1 MTSSMNSSLNFI
13 VRPMSFIISGFS
25 SIPNIKYYYVFLSF
39 IYTATVLG
47 NLFVMVI
54 IYVDQNLHTPKY
66 LAIFNLAMADLGEST
81 ALIPKVIETFLFNTQ
96 EISYGACLANL
107 FFVFLF
113 NCMQSITLTL
123 LAYDRFVAI
132 CVPLRY
138 NSIVTNTSM
147 AIILTVLWLFD
158 LTIMMVIVALIT
170 RLSFCKSTVIDSY
183 FCDHGPMYKLAC
195 NDNSLNAVMA
205 IFNIVTF
212 IFLPLTLI
220 GLSYACILVSLF
232 KIASWEG
239 RLKALKTCFSH
250 LILVLIFYIPLV
262 STYIAAMA
270 TSIHRDVRIINTSLS
285 YAIPPMLNP
294 IVYSLNT
301 AEIKDFVRKMFR
313 RKTHSVIGTASQ
325 K

>member
-1 MTSSMNSSLNFI
+1 MTSSMNSSSNFI

-66 LAIFNLAMADLGEST
+66 LVIFNLAMADLGEST

-107 FFVFLF
+107 FFVFFF

-138 NSIVTNTSM
+138 KSIVTNASM
-147 AIILTVLWLFD
+147 AVILTVLWLFD
-158 LTIMMVIVALIT
+158 LTIILFTVALIT

-183 FCDHGPMYKLAC
+183 FCDHGPMYRLAC

-239 RLKALKTCFSH
+239 RLKALKTCSSH
-250 LILVLIFYIPLV
+250 LILVLVFYIPLV
-262 STYIAAMA
+262 STYIAART

-313 RKTHSVIGTASQ
+313 RKRHNVIETIPN
-325 K
+325 